1 MYYTTSTTTAAPVWA
16 SVWACMPEVPATT
29 AADIK
34 SDRKSR
40 AARLLAVLMDYAA
53 GTADSIRTRCRRTA
67 PRLMRAARL
76 MATACRRLVGCLL
89 LLFGCLSSFA
99 LFVGLLNMAA
109 PFVPHVFA
117 LRLLLVFPAAAIM
130 AAYLFVYL
138 KTFGTIDHCAHLMSD
153 NGTQAPRW

>member
-1 MYYTTSTTTAAPVWA
+1 MYYTTTTTTAAPVWA
-16 SVWACMPEVPATT
+16 SVWACMPEVPTTT
-29 AADIK
+29 AADTK

-53 GTADSIRTRCRRTA
+53 GTADSIRDRWHRMVDTMRTA
-67 PRLMRAARL
+67 AAHVL
-76 MATACRRLVGCLL
+76 TVCRRLVGCLL
-89 LLFGCLSSFA
+89 LLFGCVSSFA

-138 KTFGTIDHCAHLMSD
+138 KTFGTIDHRAHLMSD